1 MRKKSPA
8 VKRPAKRWSAR
19 VTRESHALRLEEG
32 VFSGRD
38 PRRIAASLLRSAK
51 ASRRRK
57 APPFRSAMSML
68 VFYINRAGKHLDAR
82 QRRVLER
89 AKQELRLMQ
98 QARPSH

>member
-1 MRKKSPA
+1 
-8 VKRPAKRWSAR
+8 
-19 VTRESHALRLEEG
+19 
-32 VFSGRD
+32 
-38 PRRIAASLLRSAK
+38 
-51 ASRRRK
+51 
-57 APPFRSAMSML
+57 MSML

>member
-1 MRKKSPA
+1 MQKKSPA
-8 VKRPAKRWSAR
+8 RKRPAKRWSAR

-51 ASRRRK
+51 ASRQRK
-57 APPFRSAMSML
+57 SPPLRSAMSML
-68 VFYINRAGKHLDAR
+68 VFYINRAGKNLGVR

-89 AKQELRLMQ
+89 AKDELRLMQ
-98 QARPSH
+98 RARSSH